1 MDSPYLY
8 YLGLDLGQ
16 ARDYSALAIIEEQ
29 LYVAEAWAN
38 EVLHQQD
45 YDKGLSSGWVSPAA
59 ITPHQAKLA
68 LRLSDEYGRPAE
80 VPLAVRHL
88 ERFELGTKYTD
99 VVESVGALVRS
110 EPLRLMPAVL
120 LVDKT
125 GVGAAI
131 LDAFTHARIGAVAIT
146 LHGGSSVTR
155 DPQRAGFRVPKR
167 DLITVTQVLLQNG
180 RLRVASGLPEAETL
194 KKELL
199 NFRVKIDPKTA
210 HDSYEHWR
218 ESDHDDLVLAVSM
231 AAWFRQWWNRH
242 MAEQL
247 HNGSNGHV
255 EQISP
260 EEGRELF
267 ERQAQRY
274 LKMTGLEF
282 LEAWDAKQFGDP
294 DDSPEVM
301 RVAMLIP
308 LVR

>member
-29 LYVAEAWAN
+29 LYIGEAWAN

-45 YDKGLSSGWVSPAA
+45 YDKGLSAGWVSPAA
-59 ITPHQAKLA
+59 LTSYQAGLA
-68 LRLSDEYGRPAE
+68 LRLSDECGRPAE

-99 VVESVGALVRS
+99 VVEQVGRVVRS
-110 EPLRLMPAVL
+110 EPLRHMPAAL

-125 GVGAAI
+125 GVGAAV
-131 LDAFTHARIGAVAIT
+131 LDSFTHARIGAVAIT

-167 DLITVTQVLLQNG
+167 DLVTVTQVLLQNG
-180 RLRVASGLPEAETL
+180 RLRVASSLPEAETL
-194 KKELL
+194 KRELL

-218 ESDHDDLVLAVSM
+218 ESEHDDLVLAVSM
-231 AAWFRQWWNRH
+231 AAWFRQFWNRH
-242 MAEQL
+242 IDAALARRLKRTGERMA
-247 HNGSNGHV
+247 
-255 EQISP
+255 
-260 EEGRELF
+260 
-267 ERQAQRY
+267 
-274 LKMTGLEF
+274 
-282 LEAWDAKQFGDP
+282 
-294 DDSPEVM
+294 
-301 RVAMLIP
+301 AM
-308 LVR
+308 

>member
-1 MDSPYLY
+1 VTPYLY

-16 ARDYSALAIIEEQ
+16 SKDYSALAIIEEQ
-29 LYVAEAWAN
+29 LYVGQGWAN

-45 YDKGLSSGWVSPAA
+45 YEKGLSAGWVSPAA
-59 ITPHQAKLA
+59 ITPYQAKTA
-68 LRLSDEYGRPAE
+68 LRLSEGYGRPAE

-99 VVESVGALVRS
+99 VVDSVAARVRS
-110 EPLRLMPAVL
+110 EPLRLMPGVL

-125 GVGAAI
+125 GVGAAV
-131 LDAFTHARIGAVAIT
+131 LDSFTHARIGAVAIT

-155 DPQRAGFRVPKR
+155 DPQRAGYRVPKR

-180 RLRVASGLPEAETL
+180 RLKIANRLPDAEIL

-231 AAWFRQWWNRH
+231 AAWFRQYWNRYVD
-242 MAEQL
+242 
-247 HNGSNGHV
+247 V
-255 EQISP
+255 ELA
-260 EEGRELF
+260 RRL
-267 ERQAQRY
+267 RQ
-274 LKMTGLEF
+274 TN
-282 LEAWDAKQFGDP
+282 
-294 DDSPEVM
+294 
-301 RVAMLIP
+301 AMMG
-308 LVR
+308 VGAM

>member
-1 MDSPYLY
+1 MDNPYLY

-29 LYVAEAWAN
+29 LYVGEAWAN
-38 EVLHQQD
+38 EVLYQED
-45 YDKGLSSGWVSPAA
+45 YDKGISPGWVSPTSLTAYRA
-59 ITPHQAKLA
+59 GLA
-68 LRLSDEYGRPAE
+68 LRLSENYGRSAE

-99 VVESVGALVRS
+99 VVDRVAALVRS
-110 EPLRLMPAVL
+110 DPLRHMPAIL

-125 GVGAAI
+125 GVGASV
-131 LDAFTHARIGAVAIT
+131 LDSFTHAGVGATAIT
-146 LHGGSSVTR
+146 LHGGSAVSR

-218 ESDHDDLVLAVSM
+218 ESDHDDLVLSVSM
-231 AAWFRQWWNRH
+231 AAWFRQWGNRY
-242 MAEQL
+242 
-247 HNGSNGHV
+247 
-255 EQISP
+255 I
-260 EEGRELF
+260 
-267 ERQAQRY
+267 
-274 LKMTGLEF
+274 
-282 LEAWDAKQFGDP
+282 DP
-294 DDSPEVM
+294 ALARRLRRTS
-301 RVAMLIP
+301 AMMG
-308 LVR
+308 VSAM